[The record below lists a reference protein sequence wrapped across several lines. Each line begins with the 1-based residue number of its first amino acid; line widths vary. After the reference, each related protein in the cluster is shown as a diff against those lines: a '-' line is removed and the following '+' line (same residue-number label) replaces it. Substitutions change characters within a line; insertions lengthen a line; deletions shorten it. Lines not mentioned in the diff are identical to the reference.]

1 MTYLRA
7 NAVSGVFLPTYST
20 CSSGSTIVWLSVS
33 VLQQGMT
40 VDGFDLCFPGRIVLD
55 EKSSTIWTRGCS
67 LFCVTIA
74 TERYHI
80 SNMSTANKVEAAEPC

>member
-1 MTYLRA
+1 MTYLRT
-7 NAVSGVFLPTYST
+7 NAVSGVFLPTYRT
-20 CSSGSTIVWLSVS
+20 RSSGSTIVWPSVS

-40 VDGFDLCFPGRIVLD
+40 VDGFDLFFPARRVLD
-55 EKSSTIWTRGCS
+55 EKSITMWTRGCS

-80 SNMSTANKVEAAEPC
+80 SNMSTASKVEAAEPC